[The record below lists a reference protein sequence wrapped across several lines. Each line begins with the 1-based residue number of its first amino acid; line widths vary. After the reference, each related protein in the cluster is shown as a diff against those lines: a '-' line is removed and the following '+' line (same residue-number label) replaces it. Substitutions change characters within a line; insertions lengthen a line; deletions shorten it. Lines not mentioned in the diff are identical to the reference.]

1 MKKLLKWAAIIFVI
15 LIVIGAFSGSKKDS
29 TTKQEEQIQPATQ
42 VKDAF
47 NQGADKARQAINQ
60 KEGTDNSSKVS
71 EYTNEIAKIS
81 EELSGIMKR
90 RSELIKKWPNLKDI
104 DATDAIEFVT
114 LGIQIEKV
122 YNEANA
128 ITPPQEMVSIHKK
141 ILQGLSFYK
150 QSVPLINDG
159 IDKKDSS
166 LITQSSDL
174 LKKGDEQIKSA
185 TAELKAYL
193 KQ

>member
-150 QSVPLINDG
+150 Q
-159 IDKKDSS
+159 
-166 LITQSSDL
+166 
-174 LKKGDEQIKSA
+174 
-185 TAELKAYL
+185 
-193 KQ
+193 

>member
-185 TAELKAYL
+185 TAELKAYH